1 MGEDEWEER
10 GRNIVG
16 RDIDEYLTKVRM
28 NDSSVC
34 ATETEIHAMANLLL
48 TTIFVYYT
56 YDEKNYEWLPHYP
69 LCDKQEKC
77 IYLKN
82 TGVHFEPVIAI

>member
-1 MGEDEWEER
+1 MLVSYMGEDEWKER

-16 RDIDEYLTKVRM
+16 RDIDEYLTMVRM
-28 NDSSVC
+28 NDSGVW

-69 LCDKQEKC
+69 L
-77 IYLKN
+77 ITPVTNRKN
-82 TGVHFEPVIAI
+82 AFI